1 MPRFIHPIKSAL
13 LFNRVKQIIILSCLV
28 IVLILPYFA
37 LAEGNQ
43 ALDKLQAVGSTNG
56 PYVGVGWNGVS
67 QIIGAGISAALALI
81 GVVFLVLMI
90 YAGFKWMTARGEEE
104 KVEKAKDTI
113 TRAIIG
119 LIIVIGAYAIW
130 AFIYSKLF

>member
-1 MPRFIHPIKSAL
+1 M
-13 LFNRVKQIIILSCLV
+13 V